1 MQASSEEVESVAHVH
16 IRLALVLLCILR
28 NLVCVHTDHRN
39 LDRASEVVVV
49 VAQMISGGLDL
60 ILSETGRVVK
70 RLEEYWLGSGD
81 CGLMGDQE
89 EIKHRV
95 SLGLNEG
102 SINDCPVTGVY
113 DFGLFFREETV
124 LDVSVNQAVKNIGF
138 VTRRCVLKVFRNCF
152 YFFLLNHLS
161 KTRTSHPISIDNDLF
176 REHFSVIMPISYSL
190 IEEESN

>member
-1 MQASSEEVESVAHVH
+1 MTHVH
-16 IRLALVLLCILR
+16 IRSALVLLCIFR

-81 CGLMGDQE
+81 SGLMRDQE

-95 SLGLNEG
+95 SLGLNER
-102 SINDCPVTGVY
+102 SINDCPVTGIY
-113 DFGLFFREETV
+113 DVGSFFREETV
-124 LDVSVNQAVKNIGF
+124 LDVSVNQAVKNLGF
-138 VTRRCVLKVFRNCF
+138 VPRSCVLKVFRNCF
-152 YFFLLNHLS
+152 YFFFLNHLS